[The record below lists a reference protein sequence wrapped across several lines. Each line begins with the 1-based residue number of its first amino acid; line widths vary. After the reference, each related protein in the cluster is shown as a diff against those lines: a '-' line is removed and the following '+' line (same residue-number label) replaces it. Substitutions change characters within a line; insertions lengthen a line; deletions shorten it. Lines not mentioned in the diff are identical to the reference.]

1 MNTAWLIVIVL
12 AVFLVTS
19 VLLLLTYPPTKKEI
33 DKATAKGLQ
42 AYAPRTKRP
51 YFSIHYFSSGWD
63 QAKKSLPQFIL
74 FVILSPLIFLSWLL
88 WLIFG
93 KEKPKDF
100 KRVYPPG
107 GRPTGTT
114 TYPQD
119 DKALQMIL
127 DDEKSPKEVFEI
139 MRPAYFSD
147 EIWDDLDSIGKRQA
161 YDAFRNRIA
170 DRMEKNS

>member
-1 MNTAWLIVIVL
+1 MRDLGLILLVI
-12 AVFLVTS
+12 FLVYLITS
-19 VLLLLTYPPTKKEI
+19 ILFLYSAKKKEI
-33 DKATAKGLQ
+33 EKTTAKTLQ
-42 AYAPRTKRP
+42 AYAPRNKRP

-63 QAKKSLPQFIL
+63 EAKKSLPQFIL
-74 FVILSPLIFLSWLL
+74 FVILSPLIFLSWVA

-93 KEKPKDF
+93 KDKPKDF

-127 DDEKSPKEVFEI
+127 EKGKSPKQVFEI
-139 MRPAYFSD
+139 MRPDYYPD
-147 EIWDDLDSIGKRQA
+147 EIWDDLDPLGQRQA

-170 DRMEKNS
+170 NRMENNS